1 MGKKGVKMKQI
12 SLSMTGYFDK
22 GKKTKRE
29 QFLGEME
36 QVVPWARLCAL
47 IEPHY
52 PKVSQAGGRPPLPLA
67 RMLRIYCL
75 QQWYNLS
82 DPGAEE
88 ALYDS
93 ITMRQFVG
101 VSTDADVIP
110 DETTI
115 LNFRRLLERHKLTEA
130 LLAEINT
137 HLCERGL
144 FVGKGTIV
152 DATIIN
158 APASTKNAKKKRDPQ
173 MHQTRKGKQWY
184 FGMKVHTGTDTDS
197 GLVHT
202 VRATAANVADVNM
215 LGELL
220 HGGEE
225 SLHGDSAYHSKALKE
240 QAEHSGLE
248 FNVNQRGS
256 KNHPLTQ
263 RQRARNRRLS
273 RVRATVEHPFLV
285 VKRLWGHAKVRYRG
299 IKKNLAQMNMLFALA
314 NIYRVR
320 RRLMGHVGAVSV

>member
-1 MGKKGVKMKQI
+1 MKQQ

-22 GKKTKRE
+22 GKQTRRE
-29 QFLGEME
+29 QFLAEMDK
-36 QVVPWARLCAL
+36 VVPWGRLCGL
-47 IEPHY
+47 IEAHY
-52 PKVSQAGGRPPLPLA
+52 PKGSPAGGRPPLPLE

-93 ITMRQFVG
+93 ITMRRFAG
-101 VSTDADVIP
+101 VRTDADVIP
-110 DETTI
+110 DETSI
-115 LNFRRLLERHKLTEA
+115 LKFRRLLEEHKLTER
-130 LLAEINT
+130 LLAEINA

-158 APASTKNAKKKRDPQ
+158 APSSTKNADKERDPE

-202 VRATAANVADVNM
+202 VIATSANVADVNV

-220 HGGEE
+220 HGQEE
-225 SLHGDSAYHSKALKE
+225 SLHGDSAYHSKALKDA
-240 QAEHSGLE
+240 AEAAGIE
-248 FNVNQRGS
+248 FNVNQRGIRS
-256 KNHPLTQ
+256 HPLTQ

-273 RVRATVEHPFLV
+273 RVRASVEHPFLV

-299 IKKNLAQMNMLFALA
+299 IKKNLAQMNTLFALA
-314 NIYRVR
+314 NLYRMR
-320 RRLMGHVGAVSV
+320 YRLMSS

>member
-1 MGKKGVKMKQI
+1 
-12 SLSMTGYFDK
+12 LSMTGYFDK
-22 GKKTKRE
+22 GKKTRRE
-29 QFLGEME
+29 QFLAEMDE
-36 QVVPWARLCAL
+36 VVPWGRLCGL

-52 PKVSQAGGRPPLPLA
+52 PKGSPAGGRPPLPLP

-93 ITMRQFVG
+93 ITMRHFAG

-110 DETTI
+110 DETSI
-115 LNFRRLLERHKLTEA
+115 LNFRRLLETHALTA
-130 LLAEINT
+130 RLLAEINA
-137 HLCERGL
+137 HLGERGL

-158 APASTKNAKKKRDPQ
+158 APSSTKNADNERDPE

-202 VRATAANVADVNM
+202 VIATSANVADVNV

-220 HGGEE
+220 HGQEE
-225 SLHGDSAYHSKALKE
+225 SLHGDSAYHSKALKDE
-240 QAEHSGLE
+240 AEAAGIE
-248 FNVNQRGS
+248 FNVNQRGTRS
-256 KNHPLTQ
+256 RRLTQ

-285 VKRLWGHAKVRYRG
+285 VKRLWGHTKVRYRG
-299 IKKNLAQMNMLFALA
+299 IKKNLAQMQTLFALA
-314 NIYRVR
+314 NLYRVR
-320 RRLMGHVGAVSV
+320 YHLMSS

>member
-1 MGKKGVKMKQI
+1 MKQI
-12 SLSMTGYFDK
+12 SLTMTGYFDK

-29 QFLGEME
+29 QFLAEMD
-36 QVVPWARLCAL
+36 QVLPWTRLFAV

-52 PKVSQAGGRPPLPLA
+52 PKGSPAGGRPPLPLE
-67 RMLRIYCL
+67 RMFRIYCL

-93 ITMRQFVG
+93 ITMRQFAG
-101 VSTDADVIP
+101 VITDADVIP
-110 DETTI
+110 DETSI
-115 LNFRRLLERHKLTEA
+115 LNFRRLLEKHHLTER
-130 LLAEINT
+130 LLSEINA

-144 FVGKGTIV
+144 LVGKGTIV
-152 DATIIN
+152 DATIID
-158 APASTKNAKKKRDPQ
+158 APSSTKNAKRKRDPQ

-202 VRATAANVADVNM
+202 VVATAANVADINV

-220 HGGEE
+220 HGNEE
-225 SLHGDSAYHSKALKE
+225 SLHGDSAYHAKELKA
-240 QAEHSGLE
+240 QAEASGLA
-248 FNVNQRGS
+248 FNVNQRGTTS
-256 KNHPLTQ
+256 KPLTQ
-263 RQRARNRRLS
+263 AQRMRNRRLS

-299 IKKNLAQMNMLFALA
+299 LKKNLAQMYSLFALA
-314 NIYRVR
+314 NVFRVR
-320 RRLMGHVGAVSV
+320 RQLMST

>member
-1 MGKKGVKMKQI
+1 MEQG

-22 GKKTKRE
+22 GKKTRRE
-29 QFLGEME
+29 QFLAEME
-36 QVVPWARLCAL
+36 RVVPWARLCAL

-52 PKVSQAGGRPPLPLA
+52 PKGSRAGGRPPLPLE
-67 RMLRIYCL
+67 RMFRVYCL

-93 ITMRQFVG
+93 ITMRRFAG
-101 VSTDADVIP
+101 VVTDADVIP

-115 LNFRRLLERHKLTEA
+115 LNFRRLLERHQLTEQ
-130 LLAEINT
+130 LLAEINA
-137 HLCERGL
+137 LLSERGL
-144 FVGKGTIV
+144 LVGKGTIV

-158 APASTKNAKKKRDPQ
+158 APSSTKNADKKRDPE

-184 FGMKVHTGTDTDS
+184 FGMKVHTGVDDGF

-202 VRATAANVADVNM
+202 VQGTAANVADVNV
-215 LGELL
+215 LGELM

-225 SLHGDSAYHSKALKE
+225 RLHGDSAYHSRELKA
-240 QAEHSGLE
+240 QAEANGVAFE
-248 FNVNQRGS
+248 VNERGTRS
-256 KNHPLTQ
+256 QPLSQ
-263 RQRARNRRLS
+263 AQRARNRRLS
-273 RVRATVEHPFLV
+273 RVRAIVEHPFLV

-299 IKKNLAQMNMLFALA
+299 IAKNLAQMNALFALA
-314 NIYRVR
+314 NLYRVR
-320 RRLMGHVGAVSV
+320 RLLLVT

>member
-1 MGKKGVKMKQI
+1 MKQT
-12 SLSMTGYFDK
+12 SFSMTGYFDK

-29 QFLGEME
+29 QFLSEME
-36 QVVPWARLCAL
+36 QVVPWARLYAL

-52 PKVSQAGGRPPLPLA
+52 PKGSPAGGRPPLPLE
-67 RMLRIYCL
+67 RMFRIYCL

-93 ITMRQFVG
+93 LTMRRFAG

-110 DETTI
+110 DETSI
-115 LNFRRLLERHKLTEA
+115 LNFRRLLEKHQLTER
-130 LLAEINT
+130 LLSEINAY
-137 HLCERGL
+137 LCERGL

-158 APASTKNAKKKRDPQ
+158 APSSTKNAKKKRDPQ

-184 FGMKVHTGTDTDS
+184 FGMKVHIGADTDS

-202 VRATAANVADVNM
+202 VRGTAANVADVNV
-215 LGELL
+215 LGQLL
-220 HGGEE
+220 HGAER
-225 SLHGDSAYHSKALKE
+225 SLHGDSAYHSKELKA
-240 QAEHSGLE
+240 QAEASGIE

-256 KNHPLTQ
+256 KNKPLTKA
-263 RQRARNRRLS
+263 QRARNRRLS

-285 VKRLWGHAKVRYRG
+285 VKGLWRHAKTRYRG
-299 IKKNLAQMNMLFALA
+299 IKKNLAQMLTLFGLA
-314 NIYRVR
+314 NLYRVR
-320 RRLMGHVGAVSV
+320 YRLMSS

>member
-1 MGKKGVKMKQI
+1 MKQM

-22 GKKTKRE
+22 GKKTHRE
-29 QFLGEME
+29 LFLAEME
-36 QVVPWARLCAL
+36 HVVPWARLCAV

-52 PKVSQAGGRPPLPLA
+52 PKPSPSGGRPPLPLE
-67 RMLRIYCL
+67 RMFRIYCL

-93 ITMRQFVG
+93 IAMRRFVG

-115 LNFRRLLERHKLTEA
+115 LNFRRLLEQHRLTER
-130 LLAEINT
+130 LFTEINT
-137 HLCERGL
+137 LLSQQGL

-158 APASTKNAKKKRDPQ
+158 APPSTKNAEKKRDPQ

-184 FGMKVHTGTDTDS
+184 FGMKVHTGVDAGT

-202 VRATAANVADVNM
+202 VQGTSANVHDSVV

-220 HGGEE
+220 HGAEQQ
-225 SLHGDSAYHSKALKE
+225 LYGDSAYHSKEHKALAE
-240 QAEHSGLE
+240 QSGLE
-248 FNVNQRGS
+248 FKVCERGKKNQ
-256 KNHPLTQ
+256 PLTD
-263 RQRARNRRLS
+263 RQKARNRRFS
-273 RVRATVEHPFLV
+273 KVRAIGEHPYLV
-285 VKRLWGHAKVRYRG
+285 VKWLWGHAKVRYRG
-299 IKKNLAQMNMLFALA
+299 IEKNLAQMYTLFGLA

-320 RRLMGHVGAVSV
+320 RRLLAT

>member
-1 MGKKGVKMKQI
+1 MKQQA
-12 SLSMTGYFDK
+12 LSMTGYFDK
-22 GKKTKRE
+22 GKKTRRE
-29 QFLGEME
+29 QFLSEMNL
-36 QVVPWARLCAL
+36 VVPWARLCAL

-52 PKVSQAGGRPPLPLA
+52 PKGSRAGGRPPLPLE
-67 RMLRIYCL
+67 RMFRIYCL

-93 ITMRQFVG
+93 ITMRQFAG
-101 VSTDADVIP
+101 VSTDADIIP
-110 DETTI
+110 DETSI
-115 LNFRRLLERHKLTEA
+115 LNFRRLLEKHKLTER
-130 LLAEINT
+130 LLAEINA

-158 APASTKNAKKKRDPQ
+158 APSSTKNAEKKRDPQ

-202 VRATAANVADVNM
+202 VRATSANVADVNI

-220 HGGEE
+220 HGAEE
-225 SLHGDSAYHSKALKE
+225 SLHGDSAYHSKELKA
-240 QAEHSGLE
+240 QAEASGIE
-248 FNVNQRGS
+248 FNVNQRGTRS
-256 KNHPLTQ
+256 HPLTQ
-263 RQRARNRRLS
+263 AQRARNRRLS

-285 VKRLWGHAKVRYRG
+285 VKRLWGHVKVRYRG
-299 IKKNLAQMNMLFALA
+299 IKKNLAQMNSLFALA
-314 NIYRVR
+314 NLYRVR
-320 RRLMGHVGAVSV
+320 YRLINS

>member
-1 MGKKGVKMKQI
+1 
-12 SLSMTGYFDK
+12 
-22 GKKTKRE
+22 
-29 QFLGEME
+29 
-36 QVVPWARLCAL
+36 
-47 IEPHY
+47 
-52 PKVSQAGGRPPLPLA
+52 
-67 RMLRIYCL
+67 MLRIYCL

-101 VSTDADVIP
+101 VSSDEDVIP
-110 DETTI
+110 DETSI
-115 LNFRRLLERHKLTEA
+115 LNFRRLLEKHDLTER
-130 LLAEINT
+130 LLAEINA

-158 APASTKNAKKKRDPQ
+158 APSSTKNAEKERDPE

-202 VRATAANVADVNM
+202 VIAASANLADVNVV
-215 LGELL
+215 GELL
-220 HGGEE
+220 HGQEE

-240 QAEHSGLE
+240 EAEAAGIE
-248 FNVNQRGS
+248 FNVNQRGTRS
-256 KNHPLTQ
+256 HPVTQ

-299 IKKNLAQMNMLFALA
+299 IKKNLAQMHTLFALA
-314 NIYRVR
+314 NLYRVR
-320 RRLMGHVGAVSV
+320 YRLMSS

>member
-1 MGKKGVKMKQI
+1 MKPQM

-22 GKKTKRE
+22 GKTTRRE
-29 QFLGEME
+29 RFLAEMN
-36 QVVPWARLCAL
+36 QVVPWAPLCAA

-52 PKVSQAGGRPPLPLA
+52 PKGSRRGGRPPLPLE

-93 ITMRQFVG
+93 ITMREFAG
-101 VSTDADVIP
+101 VRTDADVIP
-110 DETTI
+110 DETSI
-115 LNFRRLLERHKLTEA
+115 LNFRRLLEKKELTQQLFA
-130 LLAEINT
+130 AINT
-137 HLCERGL
+137 HLSERGL
-144 FVGKGTIV
+144 IVGKGTIV
-152 DATIIN
+152 DATIID
-158 APASTKNAKKKRDPQ
+158 APSSTKNAKQKRDPE

-202 VRATAANVADVNM
+202 IRATAANVADVNM
-215 LGELL
+215 LGELM
-220 HGGEE
+220 HGGED
-225 SLHGDSAYHSKALKE
+225 SLHGDSAYHSKALKAD
-240 QAEHSGLE
+240 AEASGIA

-256 KNHPLTQ
+256 KHRALTQ
-263 RQRARNRRLS
+263 SQRKRNRRLS

-285 VKRLWGHAKVRYRG
+285 VKRLWGHTKVRYRG
-299 IKKNLAQMNMLFALA
+299 LKKNLAQMYTLFGLA
-314 NIYRVR
+314 NVFRAR
-320 RRLMGHVGAVSV
+320 RHLMSA

>member
-1 MGKKGVKMKQI
+1 MKQI

-29 QFLGEME
+29 QFLAEMD
-36 QVVPWARLCAL
+36 QVVPWTRLCAL

-52 PKVSQAGGRPPLPLA
+52 PKGSPAGGRPPLPLE
-67 RMLRIYCL
+67 RMFRIYCL

-93 ITMRQFVG
+93 ITMRQFAG

-110 DETTI
+110 DETSI
-115 LNFRRLLERHKLTEA
+115 LNFRRLLEKHQLTER

-144 FVGKGTIV
+144 LVGKGTIV

-158 APASTKNAKKKRDPQ
+158 APSSTKNAKKKRDPQ

-202 VRATAANVADVNM
+202 VVATSANVSDVNV

-220 HGGEE
+220 HGQEE
-225 SLHGDSAYHSKALKE
+225 SLHGDSAYHSKALKA
-240 QAEHSGLE
+240 QAEAAGIE
-248 FNVNQRGS
+248 FNVNQRGTKS
-256 KNHPLTQ
+256 RALTQ

-273 RVRATVEHPFLV
+273 RIRATVEHPFLV
-285 VKRLWGHAKVRYRG
+285 VKRLWGHVKVRYRG
-299 IKKNLAQMNMLFALA
+299 IKKNLAQMNTLFALA
-314 NIYRVR
+314 NLYRVR
-320 RRLMGHVGAVSV
+320 YRLMSS

>member
-1 MGKKGVKMKQI
+1 MKQI
-12 SLSMTGYFDK
+12 SLTMTGYFDK

-29 QFLGEME
+29 RFLAEMD
-36 QVVPWARLCAL
+36 QVLPWGRLFAL

-52 PKVSQAGGRPPLPLA
+52 PKGSPVGGRPRLPLE
-67 RMLRIYCL
+67 RMFRIYCL

-93 ITMRQFVG
+93 ITMRQFAG

-110 DETTI
+110 DETSI
-115 LNFRRLLERHKLTEA
+115 LNFRRLLEKHHLTER
-130 LLAEINT
+130 LLSEINA
-137 HLCERGL
+137 HLCEHGL
-144 FVGKGTIV
+144 LVGKGTIV
-152 DATIIN
+152 DATIID
-158 APASTKNAKKKRDPQ
+158 APSSTKNAKKKRDPQ

-202 VRATAANVADVNM
+202 VVATAANVADINV

-220 HGGEE
+220 HGNEE
-225 SLHGDSAYHSKALKE
+225 SLHGDSAYHSKELKA
-240 QAEHSGLE
+240 QAEASGLA
-248 FNVNQRGS
+248 FNVNQRGTKS
-256 KNHPLTQ
+256 KPLTKAQ
-263 RQRARNRRLS
+263 RMRNRRLS

-299 IKKNLAQMNMLFALA
+299 LRKNLAQMYTLFALA
-314 NIYRVR
+314 NMFRAR
-320 RRLMGHVGAVSV
+320 RQLMIT

>member
-1 MGKKGVKMKQI
+1 MEQG

-22 GKKTKRE
+22 GKQTRRE
-29 QFLGEME
+29 QFLAEME
-36 QVVPWARLCAL
+36 RVVPWSRLCAL

-52 PKVSQAGGRPPLPLA
+52 PKPNAAGGRPPLPLE
-67 RMLRIYCL
+67 RMFRVYCL

-93 ITMRQFVG
+93 ITMRRFAG

-115 LNFRRLLERHKLTEA
+115 LNFRRLLERHQLTER

-137 HLCERGL
+137 LLSERGL
-144 FVGKGTIV
+144 LVGKGTIV

-158 APASTKNAKKKRDPQ
+158 APSSTKNADKKRDPE

-184 FGMKVHTGTDTDS
+184 FGMKVHTGTDAEF

-202 VRATAANVADVNM
+202 VQGTAANVADVNV
-215 LGELL
+215 LGELM

-225 SLHGDSAYHSKALKE
+225 SLHGDSAYHSRELKA
-240 QAEHSGLE
+240 QAEANGVE
-248 FNVNQRGS
+248 FAVNERGTRSQPLS
-256 KNHPLTQ
+256 KA
-263 RQRARNRRLS
+263 QRARNRRLS
-273 RVRATVEHPFLV
+273 RVRAIVEHPFLV

-299 IKKNLAQMNMLFALA
+299 IAKNLSQMYVLFALA
-314 NIYRVR
+314 NLYRVR
-320 RRLMGHVGAVSV
+320 RWLLAT

>member
-1 MGKKGVKMKQI
+1 MKQI
-12 SLSMTGYFDK
+12 SLTMTGFFDK

-29 QFLGEME
+29 QFLGEMD
-36 QVVPWARLCAL
+36 QVLPWRRLLAQ

-52 PKVSQAGGRPPLPLA
+52 PKGSAAGGRPPLPLE
-67 RMLRIYCL
+67 RMFRIYCL

-93 ITMRQFVG
+93 ITMRQFAG

-110 DETTI
+110 DETSI
-115 LNFRRLLERHKLTEA
+115 LNFRRLLEKHHLTER
-130 LLAEINT
+130 LLTEINA

-144 FVGKGTIV
+144 LVGKGTIV
-152 DATIIN
+152 DATIID
-158 APASTKNAKKKRDPQ
+158 APSSTKNAKQKRDPQ

-202 VRATAANVADVNM
+202 VVATAANVADINV

-220 HGGEE
+220 HGNEE
-225 SLHGDSAYHSKALKE
+225 SLHGDSAYHAKELKA
-240 QAEHSGLE
+240 QAEASGLA
-248 FNVNQRGS
+248 FNVNQRGTKS
-256 KNHPLTQ
+256 KPLTKAQ
-263 RQRARNRRLS
+263 RMRNRRLS

-299 IKKNLAQMNMLFALA
+299 LKKNLAQMYSLFALA
-314 NIYRVR
+314 NVFRVR
-320 RRLMGHVGAVSV
+320 RQLMST